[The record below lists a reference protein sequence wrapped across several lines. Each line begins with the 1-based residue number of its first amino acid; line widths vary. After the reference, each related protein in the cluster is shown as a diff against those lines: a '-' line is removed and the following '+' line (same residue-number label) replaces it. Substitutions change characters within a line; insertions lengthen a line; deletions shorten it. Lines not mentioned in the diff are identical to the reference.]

1 MWRSIFTY
9 IKYLLEAKTK
19 YSVHSPFVFE
29 FITNALEADL
39 PSEFTSKLNSFRN
52 DLLANTKLI
61 NVTDFGAKSKVFK
74 SNHRKVKDIAKYTGI
89 SKRKATLL
97 QKIVHYFQPSNI
109 LEIGTSLG
117 IGTAAIHLASPDSK
131 IISIEG
137 CPKIAQIAAMQFD
150 KHEIENVQ
158 LRVGE
163 FSKLL
168 PEYFKKEAFYLIF
181 FDGNH
186 QKEATINYFNS
197 CIQSTHNDTL
207 LIFDDI
213 HRSREQEEAWKYIQK
228 NTEVSL
234 SLDLYDFGL
243 VFFRKEQAKQDLV
256 IRF

>member
-1 MWRSIFTY
+1 MWRSIPSY
-9 IKYLLEAKTK
+9 IKYLLKAKTK

-39 PSEFTSKLNSFRN
+39 PSEFTTSLNAFRS
-52 DLLANTKLI
+52 DLLANGELI
-61 NVTDFGAKSKVFK
+61 EVTDFGAGSKVFK
-74 SNHRKVKDIAKYTGI
+74 SNQRKVNDIAKYAGI
-89 SKRKATLL
+89 SKRKARLI
-97 QKIVHYFQPSNI
+97 QKIVHYFQPTNI
-109 LEIGTSLG
+109 LEVGTSLG
-117 IGTAAIHLASPDSK
+117 VGTAAIHLASPDSK

-137 CPKIAQIAAMQFD
+137 CPETAKIAAMQFD
-150 KHEIENVQ
+150 KYDIENVQ
-158 LRVGE
+158 LHVGE

-168 PEYFKKEAFYLIF
+168 PELFIKETFDLIF

-213 HRSREQEEAWKYIQK
+213 HWSSEMEQAWKYIQK
-228 NTEVSL
+228 NTDVSL

-243 VFFRKEQAKQDLV
+243 AFFRKEQAKQDLV
-256 IRF
+256 LRF